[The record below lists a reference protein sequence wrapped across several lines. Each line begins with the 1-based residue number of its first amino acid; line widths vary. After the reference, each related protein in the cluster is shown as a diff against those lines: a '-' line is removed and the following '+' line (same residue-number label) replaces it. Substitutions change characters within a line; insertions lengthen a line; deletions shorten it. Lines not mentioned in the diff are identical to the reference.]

1 MVSGNRR
8 LSAVTKLGLTEV
20 PCTII
25 EPVELTE
32 SRVRAHQE
40 YRVKQLSD
48 IIRELRIL
56 DEEFRLRQG
65 ARGKDPKIQMAKEY
79 KASLVK
85 EHNKSTINR
94 LRQYDKKVSEL
105 VGDDQEA
112 YAEYMKSWTTL
123 VMSVGH

>member
-1 MVSGNRR
+1 MHRF
-8 LSAVTKLGLTEV
+8 THLGLSEV

-32 SRVRAHQE
+32 SRVSAHQE

-56 DEEFRLRQG
+56 EEEFRLRQG

-79 KASLVK
+79 KACHLSR
-85 EHNKSTINR
+85 ST
-94 LRQYDKKVSEL
+94 
-105 VGDDQEA
+105 
-112 YAEYMKSWTTL
+112 
-123 VMSVGH
+123 